1 MLSTLEGRSILFNS
15 EFLVLLEQKGEVLE
29 ALIERFKLT
38 EKQAMYLENTKVG
51 SGLIIAG
58 GQIIPFYNKIPEDTK
73 LFELMDTSYAN

>member
-1 MLSTLEGRSILFNS
+1 M
-15 EFLVLLEQKGEVLE
+15 LE

-58 GQIIPFYNKIPEDTK
+58 GEIIPFSNKIPEDTK